1 MQKVLI
7 ISYFFPPCNLTASQ
21 RAHSWAK
28 HLNEFG
34 FYPIIVTRKWEKHVR
49 SYVDCHY
56 ATSDGDLVEK
66 HDNYEVHFCPYKPNL
81 RDRLHTGNKVFL
93 LKKFLS
99 LIELILHNISSKF
112 CVFNSVYLKA
122 DELLRESKEISAVV
136 ISGNPF
142 IQFKFGYDL
151 NAKHGTP
158 WIADYR
164 DAWTTSTIANTVNN
178 PIKKLLN
185 FYNQYFE
192 KKWVSSASFVTA
204 SSDPIGESVSKLV
217 NVSQK
222 AIYNGYDPE
231 DFESIKSIN
240 STTQHFQIAYIGTL
254 YDGQKIEIFVDA
266 FKKFIEQLNPNCKL
280 LFPGL
285 EIDKIQHLRIT
296 ELLHGYRKYYTTTGR
311 IERKEI
317 LNIEKESHILLHI
330 AWSGYD
336 GIVASKIYEYIGA
349 KRKILVV
356 PGDNSTIDK
365 IVKESKAGVIL
376 NNVQDT
382 FEFLCNGYKQFLSNT
397 YILPYQSE
405 DSSQQFTREYQTKE
419 LSSLL
424 KKITS

>member
-21 RAHSWAK
+21 RAYSWAK
-28 HLNEFG
+28 HLNKFG

-66 HDNYEVHFCPYKPNL
+66 HDNYEVHYCPYSPNL
-81 RDRLHTGNKVFL
+81 RDRLHTSGKLFL
-93 LKKFLS
+93 IKKFLS
-99 LIELILHNISSKF
+99 LLELILQNINIKF
-112 CVFNSVYLKA
+112 CSFNNIYVKA
-122 DELLRESKEISAVV
+122 DELLNTQQEISAII

-142 IQFKFGYDL
+142 IQFKFGYKL
-151 NAKHGTP
+151 HKKHGIP

-204 SSDPIGESVSKLV
+204 SSDPIAESVSKLV

-266 FKKFIEQLNPNCKL
+266 FKKFIDQLNPNCTL

-285 EIDKIQHLRIT
+285 EIDKIQHQRIT
-296 ELLHGYRKYYTTTGR
+296 ELLHGYEKYYTTTGR
-311 IERKEI
+311 IDRKEI

-330 AWSGYD
+330 AWPGYE

-349 KRKILVV
+349 NRKILVV

-376 NNVQDT
+376 NNMQDT
-382 FEFLCNGYKQFLSNT
+382 FEFLCNEYEKFIVNPDNFVLNSKN
-397 YILPYQSE
+397 
-405 DSSQQFTREYQTKE
+405 SSDKFTRKHQTSE
-419 LSSLL
+419 LGSLL
-424 KKITS
+424 KTII